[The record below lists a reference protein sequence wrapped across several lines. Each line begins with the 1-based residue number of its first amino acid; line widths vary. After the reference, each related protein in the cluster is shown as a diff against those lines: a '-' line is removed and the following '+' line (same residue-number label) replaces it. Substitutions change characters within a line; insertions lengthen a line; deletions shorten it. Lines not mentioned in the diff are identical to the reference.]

1 MAMAHWLVLLA
12 SCVLLFVQTR
22 AFLLLRAAC
31 SGRGLGL
38 LRRRGEGAL
47 LRLGLRRDDGEGGGL
62 FGEDDDGGGDDDD
75 FGDEFDRRV
84 EPRSGG
90 GRQQQQRRSSSKKK
104 VSAGPGGGL
113 PRWEVLNRAVIAGI
127 FVAGIGTGVT
137 IDSAINT
144 NPKDLASRDA
154 IDRNAPNPKLCATYG
169 SSAMV
174 LDERVF
180 ITFNP
185 FNVYVTQADTKPG
198 CVLRPSNV
206 VAQLQKERQLITDDD
221 VTSCKNG
228 YNTWA
233 FVGDIDDKPQ
243 LNCVFQSDDAQNEF
257 LSNPKIGIGE
267 DIYDR
272 LEEEKKKT
280 VVQQVSRLRPDKYQG
295 VGSEGA
301 AAGR

>member
-1 MAMAHWLVLLA
+1 MAAPPKLK
-12 SCVLLFVQTR
+12 SRDDQEPLFDEDDEFSAEFER
-22 AFLLLRAAC
+22 SLE
-31 SGRGLGL
+31 RGGSEGA
-38 LRRRGEGAL
+38 RRGG
-47 LRLGLRRDDGEGGGL
+47 
-62 FGEDDDGGGDDDD
+62 
-75 FGDEFDRRV
+75 
-84 EPRSGG
+84 SGG
-90 GRQQQQRRSSSKKK
+90 RKRKSASS
-104 VSAGPGGGL
+104 GGGL
-113 PRWEVLNRAVIAGI
+113 PRWETLNRAVLAGI

-206 VAQLQKERQLITDDD
+206 VAQLQNERKLITDED
-221 VTSCKNG
+221 VQSCKNG
-228 YNTWA
+228 FNTWA
-233 FVGDIDDKPQ
+233 FVGDIDDRPQ

-267 DIYDR
+267 DVYDK
-272 LEEEKKKT
+272 LQAEQQKQQQQQQ
-280 VVQQVSRLRPDKYQG
+280 QQVARIRPDKYKP
-295 VGSEGA
+295 STSP
-301 AAGR
+301 